1 MYFSFLLYVVML
13 FLLLRYLYLLVK
25 HMKLKE
31 HFWNIMSDENKKFIN
46 YIGYKKV
53 LFVNDIPWANKLRD
67 FIQQRNTLLKKSD
80 FFNAE
85 KLITLERQLCIMEW
99 LLMICMFVCIIIGGQ

>member
-1 MYFSFLLYVVML
+1 MYFFLLCIVML

-53 LFVNDIPWANKLRD
+53 LFVNDIPWANNLKD

-80 FFNAE
+80 LLSAE

-99 LLMICMFVCIIIGGQ
+99 LLMISIFVCIIIWRQ

>member
-1 MYFSFLLYVVML
+1 MNFSFLLYVVIL
-13 FLLLRYLYLLVK
+13 FLLLRYFYLLVK

-31 HFWNIMSDENKKFIN
+31 YFWNIMSDENKKFIN

-67 FIQQRNTLLKKSD
+67 FLQKRNSLLKKSD
-80 FFNAE
+80 SLNAE
-85 KLITLERQLCIMEW
+85 NLIILERKLCIMER
-99 LLMICMFVCIIIGGQ
+99 LIMISIFICIIIEFN